1 MCFAV
6 YSANLAYGRAYKPIL
21 EALGLTYTQWITIVA
36 LWEEDN
42 QTVKSLGE
50 KLFLESNTLT
60 PMLKKLEE
68 LGYLRRRRDPDD
80 ERQVIVSLTEEGR
93 RLREKGAQRTLV
105 KATGMD
111 ADEFAGD
118 AEGDRQAPQQSDHAR
133 AEVTARVRPGTRSY
147 RKKAECPGDVGSG
160 DLSNGRNRR
169 EVKTCF
175 QATRQVS
182 QSAPTEPRLC
192 KRERACWRGASRE
205 WWAGPPGRKQ
215 PRRWQAPLPA
225 RRDPEGLCPRH
236 WRGQL

>member
-1 MCFAV
+1 MTKSKPPGLATTKLADFMCFAV

-21 EALGLTYTQWITIVA
+21 EALGITYTQWITIVA

-111 ADEFAGD
+111 ADEFAEMQK
-118 AEGDRQAPQQSDHAR
+118 AIVKLRNSLITHAQ
-133 AEVTARVRPGTRSY
+133 
-147 RKKAECPGDVGSG
+147 K
-160 DLSNGRNRR
+160 
-169 EVKTCF
+169 
-175 QATRQVS
+175 
-182 QSAPTEPRLC
+182 
-192 KRERACWRGASRE
+192 
-205 WWAGPPGRKQ
+205 
-215 PRRWQAPLPA
+215 
-225 RRDPEGLCPRH
+225 
-236 WRGQL
+236 

>member
-1 MCFAV
+1 MTKLKAPGLATAKLADFMCFAV

-21 EALGLTYTQWITIVA
+21 EALGLTYTQWIAIVA

-68 LGYLRRRRDPDD
+68 LGYLRRRRDPED

-111 ADEFAGD
+111 ADEFAGTQK
-118 AEGDRQAPQQSDHAR
+118 AVVKLRNNLIAHAQ
-133 AEVTARVRPGTRSY
+133 
-147 RKKAECPGDVGSG
+147 K
-160 DLSNGRNRR
+160 
-169 EVKTCF
+169 
-175 QATRQVS
+175 
-182 QSAPTEPRLC
+182 
-192 KRERACWRGASRE
+192 
-205 WWAGPPGRKQ
+205 
-215 PRRWQAPLPA
+215 
-225 RRDPEGLCPRH
+225 
-236 WRGQL
+236 